1 MHSLVFPYL
10 FFLSLLVRNQQNTK
24 KILVL
29 LDLFKEKWGILGE
42 LPKDLPSSLSSF
54 DKQKNSNYKRE
65 LEFTL
70 QD

>member
-29 LDLFKEKWGILGE
+29 LDLFKENQGLQEE
-42 LPKDLPSSLSSF
+42 LPKRLASKLSAINE
-54 DKQKNSNYKRE
+54 QK
-65 LEFTL
+65 TL
-70 QD
+70 ITIKN

>member
-1 MHSLVFPYL
+1 VFPYL
-10 FFLSLLVRNQQNTK
+10 LFLSLLVRNQQNTK

-29 LDLFKEKWGILGE
+29 LDLFKEKWGIQGGE
-42 LPKDLPSSLSSF
+42 LPKGLRSSLSSF